1 MNRKLEYQE
10 LLQELDK
17 PVPELES
24 TLDRAYTKKRRRN
37 CIIRPFVSIAAT
49 FALFVVLVNFCTPVA
64 YACSKVPFLR
74 DLVEAVTFSRSLS
87 DAVENEYVQ
96 PMYLTQTKGDITAN
110 VEYLILDQKQVNV
123 FFSLDSEVYE
133 DLGVEPDVR
142 PADGSYFP
150 CSYVFSNR
158 GEKNGELRRLE
169 INFMD
174 ENVPDKIKLVLKVYS
189 QFPLNEDTESTVIP
203 YENVNDILFENHSKS
218 QPEILEEFEFVLEF
232 DPDFTRSGKK
242 VSINQTIELD
252 GQQITITDMEI
263 YPTHLRINVEDEEE
277 NTAWLKH
284 LYFYI
289 ETGFGKKFDAPSNGV
304 TATGTSDSPAMV
316 SFRTDS
322 TWFYDVERMNIM
334 ITGAEWL
341 NKDMEKVYVNLKT
354 GETDALPEGV
364 TFHSAVKEDGGWVVS
379 FEVERRGED
388 LTHSVFSNEY
398 YDMEGNRYNINSWTT
413 KTGGSDEQ
421 EEEFANMFI
430 LKFPLKG
437 YYEDEVYLVPDYSHV
452 WKAKKPVKISV
463 KLNKIE

>member
-96 PMYLTQTKGDITAN
+96 PMYLTQTVGDITAS
-110 VEYLILDQKQVNV
+110 VEYLIVDQKQVNV
-123 FFSLDSEVYE
+123 FFSLESEVYKK
-133 DLGVEPDVR
+133 LGVDPDVVMV
-142 PADGSYFP
+142 DDEYLK
-150 CSYVFSNR
+150 CSYGFSSW
-158 GEKNGELRRLE
+158 GEENGELRKLT
-169 INFMD
+169 IDFTD
-174 ENVPDKIKLVLKVYS
+174 EDVPDKLKVVFRVYS
-189 QFPLNEDTESTVIP
+189 QFPLDGDTESTVTP
-203 YENVNDILFENHSKS
+203 YENANDIMFEDHSKHE
-218 QPEILEEFEFVLEF
+218 PEILEEFEFILEF
-232 DPDFTRSGKK
+232 DPNFTRSGKK
-242 VSINQTIELD
+242 ISVNQMIELD

-277 NTAWLKH
+277 NTAWLRH

-289 ETGFGKKFDAPSNGV
+289 ETGFVKKFDGPANGIS
-304 TATGTSDSPAMV
+304 ATGTTDSPAMK

-322 TWFYDVERMNIM
+322 TWFYDVDRMTIV

-364 TFHSAVKEDGGWVVS
+364 TFYSAVKEDGGWVVS
-379 FEVERRGED
+379 FKAERRRED

-413 KTGGSDEQ
+413 QTGGSDEQ

>member
-17 PVPELES
+17 TVPELEF
-24 TLDRAYTKKRRRN
+24 TLERAYAKKRRLNR
-37 CIIRPFVSIAAT
+37 IIRPFASIAVT

-74 DLVEAVTFSRSLS
+74 DLAEAVTFSRSLS

-96 PMYLTQTKGDITAN
+96 PMYLTQTVGDITAF
-110 VEYLILDQKQVNV
+110 VEYLIVDQKQVNV

-133 DLGVEPDVR
+133 NLAVEPVVR
-142 PADGSYFP
+142 PADGNYFP
-150 CSYVFSNR
+150 CSYGFSNW

-169 INFMD
+169 IDFTD
-174 ENVPDKIKLVLKVYS
+174 ENVPDKLKLVLKAYS
-189 QFPLNEDTESTVIP
+189 QFPLNEDTESTAIP
-203 YENVNDILFENHSKS
+203 YENVNDIMFEDHSKYE
-218 QPEILEEFEFVLEF
+218 PEILAEFEFVLEF
-232 DPDFTRSGKK
+232 DPNFTQNGKIIN
-242 VSINQTIELD
+242 VNQTVELD

-263 YPTHLRINVEDEEE
+263 YPTHLRINVEDDKE

-304 TATGTSDSPAMV
+304 TATGTTDSPAMV

-322 TWFYDVERMNIM
+322 TWFYDVNRITIV

-379 FEVERRGED
+379 FKAVRRGED
-388 LTHSVFSNEY
+388 LTHSLFSNEY
-398 YDMEGNRYNINSWTT
+398 FDMEGKRYYINSWTT
-413 KTGGSDEQ
+413 QTGGSDEE
-421 EEEFANMFI
+421 EEEFANSFI
-430 LKFPLKG
+430 MKFPLKC
-437 YYEDEVYLVPDYSHV
+437 YYEDEVYLAPDYSHI
-452 WKAKKPVKISV
+452 WKAKKPVKISIKV
-463 KLNKIE
+463 TN